1 MPYHT
6 EESHSSK
13 NLCELGSIDGA
24 ASLRYLPGRQFSV
37 PPSNLNFLV
46 STAQMCLSYRLPKI
60 LVFPRSLGVGDAV
73 EKCQAYAV
81 AG

>member
-46 STAQMCLSYRLPKI
+46 
-60 LVFPRSLGVGDAV
+60 FPRSLGVGDAV